1 MYKLTNRQHFCMVYT
16 LINSKMFKTQV
27 KGSDFTAKRPASAQ
41 KQKNKLHHYHIISMV
56 CSLIDHSF

>member
-1 MYKLTNRQHFCMVYT
+1 MVYT

-41 KQKNKLHHYHIISMV
+41 KQKKQITPPSHHFHGLYSY
-56 CSLIDHSF
+56 